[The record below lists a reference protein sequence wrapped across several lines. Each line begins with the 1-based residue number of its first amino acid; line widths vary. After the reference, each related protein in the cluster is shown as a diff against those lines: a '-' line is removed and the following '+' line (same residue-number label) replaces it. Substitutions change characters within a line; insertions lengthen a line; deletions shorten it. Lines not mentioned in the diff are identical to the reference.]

1 MTFDQWI
8 FFLLVVDDDG
18 DADDEQLQQPT
29 AQFGQGFKLCE
40 LISPHATVTGE
51 LVIVI
56 VGLTLN

>member
-1 MTFDQWI
+1 MTSDQWI

-18 DADDEQLQQPT
+18 DDEQLQQPT